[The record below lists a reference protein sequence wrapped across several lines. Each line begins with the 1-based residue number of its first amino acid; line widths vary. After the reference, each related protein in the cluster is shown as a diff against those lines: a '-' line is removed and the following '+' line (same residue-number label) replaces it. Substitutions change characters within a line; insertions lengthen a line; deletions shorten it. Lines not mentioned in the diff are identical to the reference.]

1 MRIDNRANTDLRK
14 LKITRGFVGTADGS
28 VLIEMGNTRV
38 ICTASIEEKVPQF
51 LKDQKK
57 GWVTA
62 EYSMLPK
69 SSHTRIARVK
79 HGKDWRKDA
88 RDTEA
93 YREGVK
99 ISC

>member
-1 MRIDNRANTDLRK
+1 MRIDNRANTELRK

-51 LKDQKK
+51 LKD
-57 GWVTA
+57 
-62 EYSMLPK
+62 S
-69 SSHTRIARVK
+69 ARVK
-79 HGKDWRKDA
+79 HGKGWRKDA

-93 YREGVK
+93 YRKGVK
-99 ISC
+99 VSCGPWHTR

>member
-57 GWVTA
+57 DG
-62 EYSMLPK
+62 LPQ
-69 SSHTRIARVK
+69 SIQCCRSRLIQ
-79 HGKDWRKDA
+79 G
-88 RDTEA
+88 
-93 YREGVK
+93 
-99 ISC
+99 

>member
-57 GWVTA
+57 DGLQR
-62 EYSMLPK
+62 SIQCCRSRL
-69 SSHTRIARVK
+69 IQ
-79 HGKDWRKDA
+79 G
-88 RDTEA
+88 
-93 YREGVK
+93 
-99 ISC
+99 